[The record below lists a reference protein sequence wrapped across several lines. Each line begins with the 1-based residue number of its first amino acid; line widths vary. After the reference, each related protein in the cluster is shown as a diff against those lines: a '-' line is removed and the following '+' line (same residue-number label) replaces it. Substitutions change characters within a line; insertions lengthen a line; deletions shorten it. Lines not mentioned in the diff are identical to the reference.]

1 MPKSLRDLRR
11 LDLKNQNGKWSLF
24 RLTDRKQFDNVSL
37 ETIEFFY
44 RAGTE
49 KNRIEWLMWREGF
62 SGWRPLGELSQILK
76 HLDSDDHELPA
87 PPPVPDAVLKYA
99 EEITGVRYVQEADE
113 AEAVEESETT
123 NPDTVSNRAIEAA
136 TSSLRLASLGPRPGK
151 TATPKSEVVQNDVRS
166 VKVLT
171 MGDEATLSL
180 MLESQSATEDRDNVR
195 YNKIFKVR
203 IFTPKGVLTLETV
216 DCSTSGFRLKEP
228 LPAGL
233 PRFFHVEIDL
243 GAEGKIPLICSEVRE
258 KDGRLATRVRIQV
271 NDHMNTLKSVLLRA
285 A

>member
-1 MPKSLRDLRR
+1 
-11 LDLKNQNGKWSLF
+11 
-24 RLTDRKQFDNVSL
+24 
-37 ETIEFFY
+37 
-44 RAGTE
+44 
-49 KNRIEWLMWREGF
+49 MWREGF
-62 SGWRPLGELSQILK
+62 SGWRPLGELSAILK
-76 HLDSDDHELPA
+76 HLDGEDQELPA
-87 PPPVPDAVLKYA
+87 PPPVPESVLKYA
-99 EEITGVRYVQEADE
+99 EEITGVRYVEEANE
-113 AEAVEESETT
+113 VVVLEESETT

-136 TSSLRLASLGPRPGK
+136 TSSLRLASIGSRGNK
-151 TATPKSEVVQNDVRS
+151 TPTLSQSSQSDSRA

-203 IFTPKGVLTLETV
+203 IFTPKGVITVETI
-216 DCSTSGFRLKEP
+216 DCSTSGFRLKDP

-233 PRFFHVEIDL
+233 PRFFHVELDL
-243 GAEGKIPLICSEVRE
+243 GNEGKIPLVCSEVRE